1 MAEVRSSAISGVAIA
16 PEVTQLVEYVW
27 EEASGCLGEVLSLP
41 VESVKLEQVEKAEA
55 ALLSIRRLL
64 DQGKRESDEGKGKR
78 YGEMRGEE
86 KGRRI
91 EGEGKGETMRGGS
104 DEEEAGIK
112 GVSCLQTFL
121 ASQGPSFCLLM

>member
-1 MAEVRSSAISGVAIA
+1 MAEVRSSCISGVVTA

-64 DQGKRESDEGKGKR
+64 DQGKEERDEGKGESDEGKGER
-78 YGEMRGEE
+78 NGGMRGKGQGVQMREREE
-86 KGRRI
+86 RQV
-91 EGEGKGETMRGGS
+91 RGN
-104 DEEEAGIK
+104 
-112 GVSCLQTFL
+112 
-121 ASQGPSFCLLM
+121 